1 VTRRTLL
8 LSVLLAAGVA
18 VAAEAERLDEG
29 RLDPAWFGQPVEFRS
44 TGDFD
49 YVWMKP
55 GFVIK
60 GKKLR
65 VEPWPDPAFLGK
77 ERKARDAAMA
87 FELTES
93 MPRNIRTVL
102 RHELKDVAE
111 VVSEGGDLVLTGRLV
126 DYVGKGTMRASNPQ
140 ATWDM
145 KINDA
150 ASGELLVAV
159 HHRRL
164 MSLST
169 VEERIVMW
177 LEEFGRALR
186 DGLEEAAP

>member
-1 VTRRTLL
+1 
-8 LSVLLAAGVA
+8 
-18 VAAEAERLDEG
+18 
-29 RLDPAWFGQPVEFRS
+29 
-44 TGDFD
+44 
-49 YVWMKP
+49 
-55 GFVIK
+55 
-60 GKKLR
+60 
-65 VEPWPDPAFLGK
+65 
-77 ERKARDAAMA
+77 
-87 FELTES
+87 
-93 MPRNIRTVL
+93 
-102 RHELKDVAE
+102 
-111 VVSEGGDLVLTGRLV
+111 
-126 DYVGKGTMRASNPQ
+126 MRASNPQ

>member
-111 VVSEGGDLVLTGRLV
+111 VVSEGGDGWWTTWAKGRC
-126 DYVGKGTMRASNPQ
+126 GPPTRRPPGT
-140 ATWDM
+140 
-145 KINDA
+145 
-150 ASGELLVAV
+150 
-159 HHRRL
+159 
-164 MSLST
+164 
-169 VEERIVMW
+169 
-177 LEEFGRALR
+177 
-186 DGLEEAAP
+186 